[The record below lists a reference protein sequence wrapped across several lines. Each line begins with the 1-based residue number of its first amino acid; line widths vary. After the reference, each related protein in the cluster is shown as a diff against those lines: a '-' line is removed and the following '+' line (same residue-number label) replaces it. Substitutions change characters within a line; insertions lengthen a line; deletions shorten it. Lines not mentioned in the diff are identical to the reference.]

1 MWRLT
6 MHSLFIR
13 NFIIYGS
20 STKELVLRY
29 VIIMSIINLFDMT
42 KKTVK
47 LLLEIAKYVIGAIL
61 GYLAS

>member
-1 MWRLT
+1 MSLLT

-13 NFIIYGS
+13 ILLISGNLIIGHA
-20 STKELVLRY
+20 LRY

-47 LLLEIAKYVIGAIL
+47 LILEIAKYVIGAIL

>member
-1 MWRLT
+1 MSLLI

-13 NFIIYGS
+13 ILLIFGNLII
-20 STKELVLRY
+20 EHVLRY
-29 VIIMSIINLFDMT
+29 EIIKSIIYRFDMK

-47 LLLEIAKYVIGAIL
+47 LILEIAKYVIGAIL